1 MLKSLTAGAFGL
13 GLFLALTPVAQA
25 KHHVAEGSNGYTEA
39 QLIEDLRQ
47 GCFPGNPIPLERC
60 VRNKAQK
67 CTAAVRLM
75 REYKREE
82 ANVKREFREC
92 LQDRS

>member
-1 MLKSLTAGAFGL
+1 MEKT
-13 GLFLALTPVAQA
+13 TPASTTYAKTQLQA
-25 KHHVAEGSNGYTEA
+25 
-39 QLIEDLRQ
+39 DLEK
-47 GCFPGNPIPLERC
+47 GCGGDNPIPYTRC
-60 VRNKAQK
+60 VQNKAQK

-82 ANVKREFREC
+82 ANIKREFRQC